1 MGGGNILVTR
11 VNGMAV
17 EITGQYTTL
26 IVLHRDAPGTIAAV
40 TEEMS
45 RRGVNIC
52 NFRLSRA
59 QKGGTAV
66 MTIEVDGA
74 LEPDVNSCVEKLPN
88 VLSSTMLAP
97 MYRGRMRMDLRY
109 DSIAALIEAAKQ
121 SGRKLSELVLEQQ
134 AVQMEQSADEL
145 YEIMRKSYAVMAAS
159 VEEGKAP
166 GVRSASGLSGGDAY
180 RMARAEREGN
190 VLCGGVFS
198 GALTRALAV
207 SEWNAAMGRIVA
219 APTAGSCGILPAA
232 VLTLQAERKLPE
244 RACVMSLFTASA
256 VGMVIANNA
265 CIAGAQGGCQAEC
278 GSAAA
283 MAAAALVELC
293 GGAPDMLGDA
303 VSISLG
309 NVLGLVCDPVAGLV
323 EIPCIHRNAAGVAGA
338 LVAAQLALAGIRSP
352 IPADEAILAMKRV
365 GDAMPTALKETAE
378 GGLAATPA
386 GKRLYE
392 QVFGKNEEGDA
403 SPACPQG
410 CSACRM

>member
-1 MGGGNILVTR
+1 
-11 VNGMAV
+11 
-17 EITGQYTTL
+17 
-26 IVLHRDAPGTIAAV
+26 
-40 TEEMS
+40 
-45 RRGVNIC
+45 
-52 NFRLSRA
+52 
-59 QKGGTAV
+59 
-66 MTIEVDGA
+66 
-74 LEPDVNSCVEKLPN
+74 
-88 VLSSTMLAP
+88 
-97 MYRGRMRMDLRY
+97 MDLRY

-293 GGAPDMLGDA
+293 GGARICWATRCP
-303 VSISLG
+303 SLWAMYWALCVTLWP
-309 NVLGLVCDPVAGLV
+309 VLWKFPASTAMRQAWRALLLRRSSRWLAF
-323 EIPCIHRNAAGVAGA
+323 AA
-338 LVAAQLALAGIRSP
+338 LSP
-352 IPADEAILAMKRV
+352 PMKRSS
-365 GDAMPTALKETAE
+365 
-378 GGLAATPA
+378 
-386 GKRLYE
+386 R
-392 QVFGKNEEGDA
+392 
-403 SPACPQG
+403 
-410 CSACRM
+410 

>member
-1 MGGGNILVTR
+1 
-11 VNGMAV
+11 
-17 EITGQYTTL
+17 
-26 IVLHRDAPGTIAAV
+26 
-40 TEEMS
+40 
-45 RRGVNIC
+45 
-52 NFRLSRA
+52 
-59 QKGGTAV
+59 
-66 MTIEVDGA
+66 
-74 LEPDVNSCVEKLPN
+74 
-88 VLSSTMLAP
+88 
-97 MYRGRMRMDLRY
+97 MDLRY

-190 VLCGGVFS
+190 VLCEGVFS

-265 CIAGAQGGCQAEC
+265 CIAGAQGG
-278 GSAAA
+278 
-283 MAAAALVELC
+283 
-293 GGAPDMLGDA
+293 
-303 VSISLG
+303 
-309 NVLGLVCDPVAGLV
+309 
-323 EIPCIHRNAAGVAGA
+323 
-338 LVAAQLALAGIRSP
+338 
-352 IPADEAILAMKRV
+352 
-365 GDAMPTALKETAE
+365 
-378 GGLAATPA
+378 
-386 GKRLYE
+386 
-392 QVFGKNEEGDA
+392 
-403 SPACPQG
+403 
-410 CSACRM
+410 